1 MIPTLGQDR
10 DRSGLFGTFA
20 APLWGLI
27 CDGSPRAGTTA
38 LAPFAEEFPHVP
50 ILPREAAAAPAV
62 RIEEERWLRSDADLY
77 AWDNAVCALHEQP
90 GWIIVN
96 PSDGQ
101 AVQPQTLIEIMTR
114 YQRLLPRT
122 NSHSLARPFVRIL
135 AAHRQLHDLSKP
147 LVRADYDHAL
157 DVWQW
162 VLRLA
167 PDASLSLQLAALFH
181 DIERLVSES
190 VEHIEQHAPDYRAYK
205 DAHARAGASLT
216 HRCLRHKG
224 IPSRVLG
231 QVEALIRAQ
240 ESSTA
245 QSAAPRSDAAAESE
259 QASVAPLSSEA
270 VSAEGTSR
278 SLQEESAI
286 LREADA
292 LSFFSLNSP
301 SFADHYGPFHT
312 QKKVRH
318 ALSRLSTAS
327 QLRLG
332 RIKLRAD
339 IAELLDAAR
348 REQAARGAES
358 SDLSA

>member
-1 MIPTLGQDR
+1 MMSMLGQDR
-10 DRSGLFGTFA
+10 DRAGLFGTFA

-77 AWDNAVCALHEQP
+77 AWDNAVLALHEQP
-90 GWIIVN
+90 GWIIVQ

-101 AVQPQTLIEIMTR
+101 TVQPQTLIEIMTR

-122 NSHSLARPFVRIL
+122 NPHSLARPFVRIL

-190 VEHIEQHAPDYRAYK
+190 VERIEQHAPDYRAYK

-240 ESSTA
+240 ESSA
-245 QSAAPRSDAAAESE
+245 ESAGPRSEAVAESE
-259 QASVAPLSSEA
+259 QTSQPPVSREAASGET
-270 VSAEGTSR
+270 TSR
-278 SLQEESAI
+278 SLYEESAI

-318 ALSRLSTAS
+318 SLNRLSAAS

-339 IAELLDAAR
+339 IAELLDTAR
-348 REQAARGAES
+348 REQSARAAEPG
-358 SDLSA
+358 DLSA